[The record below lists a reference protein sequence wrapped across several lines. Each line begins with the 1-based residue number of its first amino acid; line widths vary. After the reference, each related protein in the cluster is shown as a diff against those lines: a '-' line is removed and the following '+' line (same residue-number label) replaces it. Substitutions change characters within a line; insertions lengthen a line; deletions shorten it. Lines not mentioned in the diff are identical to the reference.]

1 MLEELLRTETEP
13 LVCCT
18 HRLEMI
24 TAIEDF
30 VLQSNNYSL
39 FGTSL
44 AFFIRSLYDEDLVS
58 EDAVLLWSSNVQKLA
73 AAIENGS
80 LVPSEVDKQRLVM
93 FEHPLMKQFLE
104 SVEEDSEEEDDED
117 DDEDEEDD

>member
-1 MLEELLRTETEP
+1 MLAESSKTEIER
-13 LVCCT
+13 LVCHT

-24 TAIEDF
+24 TAVEDF

-117 DDEDEEDD
+117 DEDEEDD

>member
-1 MLEELLRTETEP
+1 
-13 LVCCT
+13 
-18 HRLEMI
+18 MI
-24 TAIEDF
+24 TAVEDF
-30 VLQSNNYSL
+30 VLQPNNYSL

-73 AAIENGS
+73 AAIESGA
-80 LVPSEVDKQRLVM
+80 LAPSEVDKQRLVM

-104 SVEEDSEEEDDED
+104 SVEEDSEEEEEDEDDEDED
-117 DDEDEEDD
+117 DDEDD